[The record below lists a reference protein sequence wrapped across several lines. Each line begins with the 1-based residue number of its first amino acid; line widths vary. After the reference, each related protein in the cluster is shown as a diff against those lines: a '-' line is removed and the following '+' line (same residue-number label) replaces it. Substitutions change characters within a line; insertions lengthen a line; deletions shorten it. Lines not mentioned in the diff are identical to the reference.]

1 MKRVRLYVKGTLF
14 QDISLV
20 LNLQQSHYIQN
31 VMRLK
36 KYDNVFLFNGKDG
49 EWLGEIIDASCKSV
63 KIKIKNCIEKQQCEE
78 NLYLYCAVVK
88 STALNNIIRQATEMG
103 VTCIQFILTKHTVI
117 MDINL
122 ERAKLQAIEAAE
134 QCGRMDIPEVLS
146 PINFCNLSDS
156 QDKNFILCDKTGKML
171 KEPNRPLS
179 KPIYGDR
186 RSASEAQQGLFEE
199 SLTTKLPSE
208 IEFRKRS
215 IALIIGPEGGFSDD
229 ELDFAN
235 KFCQKLSLGKRILRV
250 DTAVV
255 AALAYLEASSKK
267 Y

>member
-1 MKRVRLYVKGTLF
+1 MKRVRLYVKETLL
-14 QDISLV
+14 QDISLA

-36 KYDNVFLFNGKDG
+36 NHDDIFLFNGKDG
-49 EWLGEIIDASCKSV
+49 EWLGEIIDVSCKSV
-63 KIKIKNCIEKQQCEE
+63 KIKIKNCIEKQQYEE
-78 NLYLYCAVVK
+78 NLYLYCSVVK

-117 MDINL
+117 RDVNL

-146 PINFCNLSDS
+146 PINFCDLPDS
-156 QDKNFILCDKTGKML
+156 QDKNFILCDKTGKMVQ
-171 KEPNRPLS
+171 EPN
-179 KPIYGDR
+179 KN
-186 RSASEAQQGLFEE
+186 
-199 SLTTKLPSE
+199 
-208 IEFRKRS
+208 

-255 AALAYLEASSKK
+255 AALSYLEASTKK

>member
-1 MKRVRLYVKGTLF
+1 MRRVRLYVKEALL

-36 KYDNVFLFNGKDG
+36 KLDNVFLFNGKDG
-49 EWLGEIIDASCKSV
+49 EWLGEIIDVSCKSV
-63 KIKIKNCIEKQQCEE
+63 KIKIKNCIEKQQYEE
-78 NLYLYCAVVK
+78 NLHLYCAVVK

-103 VTCIQFILTKHTVI
+103 VTCIQFILTKYTVI
-117 MDINL
+117 RDINL

-146 PINFCNLSDS
+146 PINFCNLPDS

-171 KEPNRPLS
+171 KEPN
-179 KPIYGDR
+179 K
-186 RSASEAQQGLFEE
+186 
-199 SLTTKLPSE
+199 KN
-208 IEFRKRS
+208 

-229 ELDFAN
+229 ELDLAN
-235 KFCQKLSLGKRILRV
+235 TFCQKLSLGKRILRV

-255 AALAYLEASSKK
+255 AALAYLEASTKK